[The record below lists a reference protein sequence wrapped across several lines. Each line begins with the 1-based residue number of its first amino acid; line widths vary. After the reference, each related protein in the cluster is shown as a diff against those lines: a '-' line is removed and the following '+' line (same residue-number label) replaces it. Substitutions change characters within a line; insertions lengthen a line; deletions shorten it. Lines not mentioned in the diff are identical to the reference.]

1 MLVTE
6 IPRVVARLS
15 VMLAR
20 TSSLSSSVMVIRS
33 VRSKVTTVTGREGG
47 GEGEGTIAGT
57 VVVVGEGEAA
67 TAGTVVEG
75 EGTTAGTIVVV
86 GEGEGTTAGTVVEG
100 EASIS
105 GTIVLALVGE
115 GEGTTAGTV
124 VVVGEGEVAFPISS
138 G

>member
-47 GEGEGTIAGT
+47 GEGEGATAGT
-57 VVVVGEGEAA
+57 VVVVGEGEA
-67 TAGTVVEG
+67 V
-75 EGTTAGTIVVV
+75 
-86 GEGEGTTAGTVVEG
+86 
-100 EASIS
+100 IS